1 MPGRRLQQGRR
12 TFVPPRPEFV
22 LAGRSFVRGKL
33 QPVEVGLDSDGM
45 IVRVGKNLSAP
56 RRHDVGESILLPS
69 ATDLHVHFRDPGGP
83 DPAETLTSGTI
94 QAALG
99 GVGLVADM
107 PNTLPPLV
115 RADQI
120 TEKVDRALGRLAV
133 EPRRLCCAHS
143 EVGTFP
149 WSLGTPVAFKL
160 YLSPST
166 GFRHRSHAP
175 RFRLL
180 LESVA
185 ASGLPLAV
193 HAEDP
198 NEFQNEPPAHDLPS
212 WIRARPPAA
221 ETAGLNELLP
231 APPALRLHI
240 AHVSLGASIER
251 LRREGHSF
259 EATPHHLLLSGDRGS
274 DTRRKTNPPLR
285 SEALRAELW
294 GRFREGGVPCLA
306 SDHAPHA
313 IDQKQREFAEAPSG
327 APVSRRCSRFFSRRF
342 ALRNCPFPSLIAA
355 ASERPARWLG
365 LPHGRLAAGHRG
377 NLLVVDFRKTETLTA
392 DRLHAPCGWTAF
404 EGFPSVFPQ
413 EHYHAGQRIV
423 EGGEFVGSLNGVVRR
438 PEVRTPVEP
447 RHFAISRGER

>member
-1 MPGRRLQQGRR
+1 
-12 TFVPPRPEFV
+12 
-22 LAGRSFVRGKL
+22 
-33 QPVEVGLDSDGM
+33 
-45 IVRVGKNLSAP
+45 
-56 RRHDVGESILLPS
+56 
-69 ATDLHVHFRDPGGP
+69 
-83 DPAETLTSGTI
+83 
-94 QAALG
+94 
-99 GVGLVADM
+99 
-107 PNTLPPLV
+107 
-115 RADQI
+115 
-120 TEKVDRALGRLAV
+120 
-133 EPRRLCCAHS
+133 
-143 EVGTFP
+143 
-149 WSLGTPVAFKL
+149 
-160 YLSPST
+160 PST
-166 GFRHRSHAP
+166 GISAPEPRSSIP
-175 RFRLL
+175 SL

-212 WIRARPPAA
+212 WDRARPPAA

-294 GRFREGGVPCLA
+294 ERFREGGVPCLA

-327 APVSRRCSRFFSRRF
+327 APGVETMLPLLLAKVRSSELS
-342 ALRNCPFPSLIAA
+342 LPILIAA

-404 EGFPSVFPQ
+404 EGFPAVFPQ

-438 PEVRTPVEP
+438 PEYAP
-447 RHFAISRGER
+447 R